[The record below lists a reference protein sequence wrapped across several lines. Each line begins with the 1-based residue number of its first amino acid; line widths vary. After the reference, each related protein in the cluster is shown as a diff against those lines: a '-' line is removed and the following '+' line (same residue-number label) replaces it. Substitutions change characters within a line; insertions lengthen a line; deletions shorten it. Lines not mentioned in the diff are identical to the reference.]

1 MFVIVIKNNL
11 RMHAIRILTPSADLG
26 IIKLLKIFVNV
37 HKSYM
42 QPASSCLRAFASAV
56 LFTCRTLILGMHRL
70 VPSSSAG
77 FCANVPL
84 PMRLSLTILLNNKS
98 STSYPSHF
106 PPTQLQCHLPCS
118 ILLQSIVPPSNI
130 LPIFYLFIRLS
141 AVSLYC
147 LVSPRRAELA

>member
-11 RMHAIRILTPSADLG
+11 RMHAIRTLTPSADLG

-42 QPASSCLRAFASAV
+42 QPASSCLGAFASAV

-98 STSYPSHF
+98 STSYPSHS
-106 PPTQLQCHLPCS
+106 H
-118 ILLQSIVPPSNI
+118 PPSYRATF
-130 LPIFYLFIRLS
+130 PALS
-141 AVSLYC
+141 FSRALYHQVTYC
-147 LVSPRRAELA
+147 LYFTCLFVCQLSPFIVW